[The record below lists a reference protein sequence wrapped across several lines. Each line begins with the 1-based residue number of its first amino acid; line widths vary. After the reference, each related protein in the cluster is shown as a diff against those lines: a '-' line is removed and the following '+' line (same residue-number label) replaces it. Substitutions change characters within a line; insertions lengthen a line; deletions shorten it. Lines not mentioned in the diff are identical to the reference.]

1 MSDKSSFEKRES
13 QFEAEYFN
21 RKNAEQIEQLKA
33 VFRKK
38 ADKESIAAATGVTD
52 EKLLD
57 RMAKLQLNGE
67 LMSAFQLYPLIEVA
81 WADGKL
87 DDSEAAA
94 VLAAAET
101 RGISKDSKAH
111 AYLSE
116 RLAAGPSKDV
126 RAIWM
131 MFARDLK
138 STLSAT
144 GLDAFR
150 ADIFELCREV
160 AQASGGVIG
169 KAFSISGTEKDVMA
183 DIEKALT
190 P

>member
-1 MSDKSSFEKRES
+1 MSDKSAFDKRES

-38 ADKESIAAATGVTD
+38 ADKESIASASGVKD
-52 EKLLD
+52 EALLD
-57 RMAKLQLNGE
+57 RMAELHLNGE

-87 DDSEAAA
+87 EDAEAAA
-94 VLAAAET
+94 VLAAAEKH
-101 RGISKDSKAH
+101 GISKDSKAH

-116 RLAAGPSKDV
+116 RLRLGPSKDV
-126 RAIWM
+126 RTIWM
-131 MFARDLK
+131 MFAKDLK
-138 STLSAT
+138 STLSAS

-150 ADIFELCREV
+150 ADIFELCRSV
-160 AQASGGVIG
+160 ARASGGMLG
-169 KAFSISGTEKDVMA
+169 KAFSVAGAEKDVMA
-183 DIEKALT
+183 EIEKALT